1 MNVSFFNGES
11 VDSNRIVYTPS
22 AFAKTNLIHL
32 QETGTL
38 KAKKPHINNRKGLVS
53 FLFFVVVSGSGIL
66 MYDGEKYFL
75 KEGDCIF
82 IDCRK
87 SYYHESS
94 EDLWTLKWVHFYG
107 FNMAGIYDKYMERCG
122 MPYFRPNSIGDY
134 CDTLDELFNI
144 ASSDDYIRD
153 MKIFE
158 RLSKILTLVMEDS
171 WQPHKNR
178 KYSKKKQNLSEVKAY
193 LDEHFAEKISLDYLS
208 ELFYI
213 NKFYLTRVFKEQ
225 FGTSINNYVLQK
237 RITKAKQMLRFTDKT
252 VEEIGLECGLGAGY
266 YFSRMFKSYEGISP
280 GEYRK
285 NWLG

>member
-1 MNVSFFNGES
+1 MMNVSFFHGES

-32 QETGTL
+32 QEIGTL

-53 FLFFVVVSGSGIL
+53 FLFFVVVSGSGNL
-66 MYDGEKYFL
+66 MYDGEKYHIG
-75 KEGDCIF
+75 EGDCIF

-94 EDLWTLKWVHFYG
+94 EDLWTLKWIHFYG
-107 FNMAGIYDKYMERCG
+107 FNMSGIYDKYMERCG
-122 MPYFRPNSIGDY
+122 MPHFRPNSIKNY
-134 CDTLDELFNI
+134 CDTIDELFNI

-171 WQPHKNR
+171 WQPH
-178 KYSKKKQNLSEVKAY
+178 LSEV
-193 LDEHFAEKISLDYLS
+193 
-208 ELFYI
+208 FYI

-225 FGTSINNYVLQK
+225 FGISINNYILQK

-252 VEEIGLECGLGAGY
+252 AEEIGLECGLGAAY